1 MNKLPTEKRIQIL
14 TLLVEGNSLR
24 AAARITDTAFNTVAK
39 LFVDAGRACADYQNC
54 TLRNLKCRRLQLD
67 EVWSFV
73 YAKQKNVP
81 SAKSAPP
88 NAGDVWTWVAIDA
101 ETKLV
106 PSWRIGDRSSET
118 AIAFTDDLASRL
130 TNRVQITTDGLKA
143 YLEAIEGSFGAD
155 VDYAM
160 LIKVY
165 GPSLE
170 GEKRY
175 SPAEC
180 IGAFKQR
187 IEGNPHPKH
196 VSTSFAERQN
206 LTLRMRRMS
215 QRRFTRLTNAFSKK
229 LENHA
234 LSVALHYMHYNFCR
248 IHKTLR
254 VTPAMAAGVT
264 DRLWTIADLATLVE
278 GAEPKPDKRGPYKKR
293 IAA

>member
-1 MNKLPTEKRIQIL
+1 MNKLPKEKRTQIL

-39 LFVDAGRACADYQNC
+39 LFVEAGGACADYQDH
-54 TLRNLKCRRLQLD
+54 TLRNLKCKRIQLD
-67 EVWSFV
+67 EIWSFV

-81 SAKSAPP
+81 GARGAPAH
-88 NAGDVWTWVAIDA
+88 AGDVWTWVAIDA
-101 ETKLV
+101 DTKLV
-106 PSWRIGDRSSET
+106 PSWRIGDRSSQT

-130 TNRVQITTDGLKA
+130 ANRVQITTDGHKA

-160 LIKVY
+160 LVKVY
-165 GPSLE
+165 GADAT

-180 IGAFKQR
+180 IGAIKHR
-187 IEGNPHPKH
+187 IEGNPDPKH

-206 LTLRMRRMS
+206 LTLRMS
-215 QRRFTRLTNAFSKK
+215 SRRFTRLTNAFSKK
-229 LENHA
+229 IENHA

-254 VTPAMAAGVT
+254 ITPAMAAGVT
-264 DRLWTIADLATLVE
+264 DHVWSVADIVAMIE
-278 GAEPKPDKRGPYKKR
+278 AAEPAPPKRGPYKKQVTG
-293 IAA
+293 